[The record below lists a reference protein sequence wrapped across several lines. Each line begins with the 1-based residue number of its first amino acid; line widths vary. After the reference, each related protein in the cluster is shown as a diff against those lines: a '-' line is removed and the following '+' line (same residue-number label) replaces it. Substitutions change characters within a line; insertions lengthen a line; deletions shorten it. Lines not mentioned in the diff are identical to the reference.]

1 MDYLIKTYPT
11 WAALA
16 GFLLATFAAAASG
29 VFFKPGTW
37 YLQLSKPAWTPPD
50 WLFPIAWTVLYI
62 AMAVAAWW
70 VALSPDPLALPAL
83 AFWAFQLT
91 VNALWSP
98 VFFGLKRLGAGFA
111 VIAVLWIGVAI
122 TTSLFWSVSLLAG
135 LLMLPYLVWV
145 SYAGALNLTLWRMN
159 RKLA

>member
-11 WAALA
+11 WATLA

-37 YLQLSKPAWTPPD
+37 YLRLSKPSWTPPD
-50 WLFPIAWTVLYI
+50 WLFPIAWTILYI
-62 AMAVAAWW
+62 AMAVGAWW
-70 VALSPDPLALPAL
+70 VAYSPDPLALPAL

-98 VFFGLKRLGAGFA
+98 VFFGQQRLGAGFA
-111 VIAVLWIGVAI
+111 VITVLWIGVAI
-122 TTSLFWSVSLLAG
+122 TTSLFWSVSQLSG

-145 SYAGALNLTLWRMN
+145 SYAGALNLALWRMN
-159 RKLA
+159 RNPV